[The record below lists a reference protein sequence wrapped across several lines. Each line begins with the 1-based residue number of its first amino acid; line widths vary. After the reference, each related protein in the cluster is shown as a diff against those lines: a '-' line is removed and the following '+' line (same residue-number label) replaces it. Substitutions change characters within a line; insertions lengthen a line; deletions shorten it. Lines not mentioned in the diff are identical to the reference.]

1 MTFCGCST
9 VYTITNYG
17 LENCDKNLF
26 KVSFSIETLKPH
38 TTMSTMST
46 INVKDIKRVTD
57 TEATNRLFTKLK
69 YDIGIEISSKLIQS
83 LKQSKDRVVF
93 YVGKEQKSYP
103 AAIVKMF
110 TNVKT
115 NHVKIQPKYSVQELM
130 NVFEILM
137 NLSEYQCNGLTLD
150 YSDWQSISSLVNM
163 IELAEHLGMT
173 EVVMFL
179 KRIPQLLTF
188 HNKTAYD
195 NELLRRE
202 NESKENLQPKS
213 VNELSENDEKRSRP
227 RKRSFTK
234 VFSRSLSRKRREENV
249 MN

>member
-1 MTFCGCST
+1 
-9 VYTITNYG
+9 
-17 LENCDKNLF
+17 
-26 KVSFSIETLKPH
+26 
-38 TTMSTMST
+38 MSTMST

-202 NESKENLQPKS
+202 NESKEN
-213 VNELSENDEKRSRP
+213 
-227 RKRSFTK
+227 
-234 VFSRSLSRKRREENV
+234 
-249 MN
+249 

>member
-1 MTFCGCST
+1 
-9 VYTITNYG
+9 
-17 LENCDKNLF
+17 
-26 KVSFSIETLKPH
+26 
-38 TTMSTMST
+38 
-46 INVKDIKRVTD
+46 
-57 TEATNRLFTKLK
+57 
-69 YDIGIEISSKLIQS
+69 
-83 LKQSKDRVVF
+83 
-93 YVGKEQKSYP
+93 
-103 AAIVKMF
+103 MF

-188 HNKTAYD
+188 HNK
-195 NELLRRE
+195 
-202 NESKENLQPKS
+202 
-213 VNELSENDEKRSRP
+213 P
-227 RKRSFTK
+227 RMIT
-234 VFSRSLSRKRREENV
+234 NC
-249 MN
+249 

>member
-1 MTFCGCST
+1 
-9 VYTITNYG
+9 
-17 LENCDKNLF
+17 
-26 KVSFSIETLKPH
+26 
-38 TTMSTMST
+38 
-46 INVKDIKRVTD
+46 
-57 TEATNRLFTKLK
+57 
-69 YDIGIEISSKLIQS
+69 
-83 LKQSKDRVVF
+83 
-93 YVGKEQKSYP
+93 
-103 AAIVKMF
+103 
-110 TNVKT
+110 
-115 NHVKIQPKYSVQELM
+115 
-130 NVFEILM
+130 
-137 NLSEYQCNGLTLD
+137 
-150 YSDWQSISSLVNM
+150 M

-202 NESKENLQPKS
+202 NESKENQKPIS
-213 VNELSENDEKRSRP
+213 VNEPSENDEKRSRT